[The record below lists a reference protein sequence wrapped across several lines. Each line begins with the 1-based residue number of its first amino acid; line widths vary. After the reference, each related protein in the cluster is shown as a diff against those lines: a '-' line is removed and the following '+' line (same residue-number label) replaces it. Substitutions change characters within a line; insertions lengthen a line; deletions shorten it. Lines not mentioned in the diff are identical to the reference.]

1 MWVRLLD
8 VPAALA
14 ARTYQVDGG
23 LVLEVHDGF
32 LDRGGRFLLDGG
44 PAGATCAPTDREPDL
59 ELGIAALGSLYLG
72 GHRART
78 LAAAGLVDERTDGAL
93 QRAGLM
99 FGTDRP
105 ARCGT
110 HF

>member
-1 MWVRLLD
+1 M
-8 VPAALA
+8 
-14 ARTYQVDGG
+14 
-23 LVLEVHDGF
+23 
-32 LDRGGRFLLDGG
+32 
-44 PAGATCAPTDREPDL
+44 PTDRAPDL

-72 GHRART
+72 GHTAWT
-78 LAAAGLVDERTDGAL
+78 LAQAGLVDERTDGAL

-105 ARCGT
+105 AHCGT